1 MTTNATTPVPYIQPT
16 YGFFGAITQIFNAI
30 GASAS
35 AVNNVAS
42 GAAEFTSD
50 LPRLGKAS
58 GQALSARAEQNLA
71 NQLALSKIDKS

>member
-1 MTTNATTPVPYIQPT
+1 MSTQSTPYIQPT
-16 YGFFGAITQIFNAI
+16 YGFFGALTAIFNAV

-42 GAAEFTSD
+42 GAAEFTAD

-58 GQALSARAEQNLA
+58 GEALSARAELNLR
-71 NQLALSKIDKS
+71 NQLELTKLTD